1 MASAQELVPLI
12 KDAVAQ
18 VLTANPSEA
27 GDVRFA
33 LQRVTS
39 EWVNPEI
46 SFHPPSEG
54 NGGGATPEP
63 PATPKVTGC
72 TPSTAEIG
80 AADLTLQVTGTGFTQ
95 ASTILFN
102 GGEEPTT
109 FVSATR
115 LTTIVK
121 PSTATTPGTYPVG
134 VVGADGEAS
143 FTFTEADA
151 PLRSRRAP

>member
-1 MASAQELVPLI
+1 MATHHIAAGKQMLVVGPARVDI
-12 KDAVAQ
+12 K
-18 VLTANPSEA
+18 
-27 GDVRFA
+27 
-33 LQRVTS
+33 
-39 EWVNPEI
+39 
-46 SFHPPSEG
+46 
-54 NGGGATPEP
+54 GATYEQHFKEKDFSL
-63 PATPKVTGC
+63 PKQPVLNSIS
-72 TPSTAEIG
+72 PNNAVIG
-80 AADLTLQVTGTGFTQ
+80 GEDLTMEVIGSGFLEE
-95 ASTILFN
+95 SVIVFN

-143 FTFTEADA
+143 FTFTEA